1 MPKTN
6 IANFILNEFGTDSN
20 LLGNHEYNSHL
31 IDTVVENWSKKR
43 YISPKTYSSNIYFN
57 NTNDKHFV

>member
-1 MPKTN
+1 MQKTN
-6 IANFILNEFGTDSN
+6 IANFILTELGADSN
-20 LLGNHEYNSHL
+20 IMSNYEYNSHL

-43 YISPKTYSSNIYFN
+43 YISPKMYSSNIYFN

>member
-1 MPKTN
+1 MQKTN
-6 IANFILNEFGTDSN
+6 IANFILNELGADSN
-20 LLGNHEYNSHL
+20 LISNYEYNAHV

-43 YISPKTYSSNIYFN
+43 YISPKLYSSNIYLN